1 MLSGAEYCLATAFGD
16 TFQLSKCS
24 MDVNLA
30 NSWKLREADFQKFMI
45 CLATWCL
52 FTIDFQNKMFLL
64 HCFEKTMFSSH
75 GFTGDI
81 SRQQKRALRG
91 PRKT

>member
-1 MLSGAEYCLATAFGD
+1 MLSGAEYCLATEFGD

-30 NSWKLREADFQKFMI
+30 NSWKLREGFSEVYD
-45 CLATWCL
+45 L
-52 FTIDFQNKMFLL
+52 FGDVVR
-64 HCFEKTMFSSH
+64 CFVYTTMFSSH

-81 SRQQKRALRG
+81 SRQQKKALKG